1 MYQATYYIW
10 TDLKLTYGS
19 ITFTS
24 EALVEVEVDVDRMGD
39 VASWTVT
46 RIGTEDERKRFVV
59 MPDPTGTLSSLIAD
73 LQHDADGSFDRL
85 VEREVTD
92 DEHAP
97 RGPTL
102 SQQHSTINRWGAL

>member
-46 RIGTEDERKRFVV
+46 AIGTQDDKHRFVAL
-59 MPDPTGTLSSLIAD
+59 PDPSGTLSSLIAD
-73 LQHDADGSFDRL
+73 LQHDADGSFDIL
-85 VEREVTD
+85 VERAVTA

-97 RGPTL
+97 KGPTL